1 VVREVEDISLWSVV
15 SGSSS
20 LNAKDVAVPTSQ
32 NKKLIFTWS
41 ILFKEKQGAGN

>member
-1 VVREVEDISLWSVV
+1 VVREIEDISLLSAV
-15 SGSSS
+15 SSSSS
-20 LNAKDVAVPTSQ
+20 LNVKDVAVPTSH